1 MIAILVGCLSRCFC
15 EVDGE
20 GSCEGDDG
28 CDFEDCLGV
37 EDYGEGSGGYG
48 S

>member
-1 MIAILVGCLSRCFC
+1 MRAILVECLLRCSC

-20 GSCEGDDG
+20 CSCEGDDG

-37 EDYGEGSGGYG
+37 EDHSEGSGGYG